1 MICCTT
7 AGVSD
12 TDHAGAARLVV
23 LSGPGGVGK
32 GTIVRALLQRHP
44 TLTLSISATTRPPR
58 PGETDGTHY
67 HFLSDEDFDL
77 LIGGGGFLEWATFAG
92 NRYGTP
98 WSSVEQALQQGR
110 TILLE
115 IEIQGALQ
123 VRDRFPDAIL
133 IFLAPPSDEA
143 LLERL
148 RRRGAD
154 DENRINQRMTLARW
168 ELAQAEQF
176 DHVLVNDTVDAAVG
190 EIGRILGL

>member
-1 MICCTT
+1 M
-7 AGVSD
+7 SD
-12 TDHAGAARLVV
+12 TDHAAAARLVV

-44 TLTLSISATTRPPR
+44 TLTLSVSATTRPPR
-58 PGETDGTHY
+58 PGEINGTHY

-77 LIGGGGFLEWATFAG
+77 LVAGGGFLEWATFAG

-98 WSSVEQALQQGR
+98 WTSVEQALQQGR
-110 TILLE
+110 PILLE

-123 VRDRFPDAIL
+123 VRDRFSDAVL

-148 RRRGAD
+148 LRRGTD
-154 DENRINQRMTLARW
+154 DEQRINQRMTLARW
-168 ELAQAEQF
+168 ELAQAELF
-176 DHVLVNDTVDAAVG
+176 DHVVVNDTVDAAVG